1 MQFHLT
7 FPTSLKRD
15 IEHEQRVTL
24 EVESWL
30 NDRRIYLK
38 GMHKFWTEKIKAD
51 LAAKDQASCQLDVK
65 GTEIV

>member
-1 MQFHLT
+1 MKRIFLLR
-7 FPTSLKRD
+7 FSLKRD

-38 GMHKFWTEKIKAD
+38 GMHKFWAEKSKAD
-51 LAAKDQASCQLDVK
+51 IAAKDQARKTTTVNHQ
-65 GTEIV
+65 